1 MTNDARPA
9 PPSVVARRYPLL
21 GGAAAWYLP
30 LLAAVLAASAVAF
43 AAFDVAIGAAAVGW
57 AVHRLTHSVVVEVS
71 PTGLT
76 RGLLG
81 LGVFRARTT
90 VIPWGAIAEVHTAW
104 CRPGDDFA
112 LETAVRD
119 REGRTIRL
127 STAMGLAA
135 YWACLAEIVR
145 RAPGAACSG
154 ITDAVLADGPPAR
167 HHVVSAIG
175 TAAGLALVLAAL
187 VALHALWAQG
197 RSSLARDLEQI
208 GAVGELTVPACAGGS
223 SSDAG
228 RVGDRRGAPGDN
240 CR

>member
-1 MTNDARPA
+1 MRNDARPA
-9 PPSVVARRYPLL
+9 PAPGVARRYPLL

-43 AAFDVAIGAAAVGW
+43 AAFDVAIGAAALGW
-57 AVHRLTHSVVVEVS
+57 GVQRLTRSAVLEIS

-90 VIPWGAIAEVHTAW
+90 IIPWGEVAEVHTAW
-104 CRPGDDFA
+104 CCPGDDLA

-135 YWACLAEIVR
+135 YWTCLAEIVR
-145 RAPGAACSG
+145 HVPAAARSG
-154 ITDAVLADGPPAR
+154 LTDGVLADGPPSR
-167 HHVVSAIG
+167 HDVASALG

-187 VALHALWAQG
+187 VAVHALWAQG
-197 RSSLARDLEQI
+197 RNSLARDLERI
-208 GAVGELTVPACAGGS
+208 GAAGESTAAPAVPADRQRLPRAV
-223 SSDAG
+223 G
-228 RVGDRRGAPGDN
+228 RP
-240 CR
+240 

>member
-1 MTNDARPA
+1 MTNDARPVPA
-9 PPSVVARRYPLL
+9 PGVARRYPLL

-43 AAFDVAIGAAAVGW
+43 AAFDLAIGAAALGW
-57 AVHRLTHSVVVEVS
+57 AVQRLTRSLVLELS

-76 RGLLG
+76 RGVLG
-81 LGVFRARTT
+81 MGAFRARTT
-90 VIPWGAIAEVHTAW
+90 VIPWGAVAEVHTAW
-104 CRPGDDFA
+104 RRPADDFA
-112 LETAVRD
+112 LETVVRD

-145 RAPGAACSG
+145 RAPAAARSG
-154 ITDAVLADGPPAR
+154 LTDGVLADGPPAR
-167 HHVVSAIG
+167 HHLVSALG
-175 TAAGLALVLAAL
+175 TVAGLALVLAAL

-197 RSSLARDLEQI
+197 RSSLARDLEAI
-208 GAVGELTVPACAGGS
+208 GAAGELTVHACAGGS
-223 SSDAG
+223 PSDAG
-228 RVGDRRGAPGDN
+228 RVGHRRGAPGDD

>member
-1 MTNDARPA
+1 MTNDARPVPA
-9 PPSVVARRYPLL
+9 PGVAGRYPLL

-43 AAFDVAIGAAAVGW
+43 AAFDVAIGAAALGW
-57 AVHRLTHSVVVEVS
+57 AVQRLTRSLVLELS

-76 RGLLG
+76 RGVLG
-81 LGVFRARTT
+81 MGAFRARTT
-90 VIPWGAIAEVHTAW
+90 VIPWGAVAEVHTAW
-104 CRPGDDFA
+104 RRPADDFA

-135 YWACLAEIVR
+135 YWTCLAEIVR
-145 RAPGAACSG
+145 RAPAAARSG
-154 ITDAVLADGPPAR
+154 LTDGVLADGPPAR
-167 HHVVSAIG
+167 HHLVSALG

-197 RSSLARDLEQI
+197 RSSLARDLEAI
-208 GAVGELTVPACAGGS
+208 GAAGELTVHACAGGS
-223 SSDAG
+223 PADAG

>member
-1 MTNDARPA
+1 MTNDVRPVPA
-9 PPSVVARRYPLL
+9 PGVAGRYPLL

-43 AAFDVAIGAAAVGW
+43 TAFDLAIGAAALGW
-57 AVHRLTHSVVVEVS
+57 AVQRLTRSLVLELS

-76 RGLLG
+76 RGVLG
-81 LGVFRARTT
+81 MGAFRARTT
-90 VIPWGAIAEVHTAW
+90 VIPWGDVAEVHTAW
-104 CRPGDDFA
+104 RRPADDFA
-112 LETAVRD
+112 LETVVRD

-145 RAPGAACSG
+145 RAPAAARSG
-154 ITDAVLADGPPAR
+154 LTDGVLADGPPAR
-167 HHVVSAIG
+167 HHLVSALG
-175 TAAGLALVLAAL
+175 TVAGLALVLAAL

-197 RSSLARDLEQI
+197 RSSLARDLEAI
-208 GAVGELTVPACAGGS
+208 GAAGELTVHACAGGS
-223 SSDAG
+223 PSDAG